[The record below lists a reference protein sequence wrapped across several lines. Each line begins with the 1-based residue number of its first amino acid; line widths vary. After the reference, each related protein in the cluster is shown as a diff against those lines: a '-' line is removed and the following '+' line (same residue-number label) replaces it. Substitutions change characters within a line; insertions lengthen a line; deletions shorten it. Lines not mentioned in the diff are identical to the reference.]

1 MGKAIALITFL
12 SFHNRVRKYRRYWE
26 KFVEGILFSSSTITS
41 LTVILIIIFLFREGI
56 GLFGSKPVGKGYVFA
71 LNINNPVKELS
82 VKQLKDIFNQDITNW
97 KKVGGS
103 NDTITLLTINEIP
116 NYFTE
121 EEMGPEMENL
131 PVLVN
136 KFIHENT
143 GAIAFVPDKY
153 IPPDFSDYILPVKNV
168 SPKEFVLGKEWYP
181 TAEPVP
187 LFGVWP
193 LILGTLI
200 VTLGAILFAL
210 PLGLAT
216 AIFMAEVSSF
226 RMRNIIKPLVELLAG
241 IPSVVYG
248 FFGLVIIVPQ
258 IQQVFH
264 LEVGETALAG
274 SIVLGIMALPTIIT
288 ISEDAIRTTPKSL
301 KEASLA
307 LGATR
312 WQTMVRVV
320 IPYARS
326 GITTAIILG
335 IGRAIGETMAVL
347 MVTGN
352 AAMIPHSFLVPVR
365 TIPATIA
372 AELGESPYG
381 GLHFQALFALGII
394 LFLFTLV
401 INFSIELVKG
411 RKHIKSL

>member
-1 MGKAIALITFL
+1 M
-12 SFHNRVRKYRRYWE
+12 RKYRKYGE
-26 KFVEGILFSSSTITS
+26 KIIEGILFSSSTVTS

-56 GLFGSKPVGKGYVFA
+56 GLFQRKPIEKGYVFA
-71 LNINNPVKELS
+71 LNINNPVKELNA
-82 VKQLKDIFNQDITNW
+82 KQLKDIFNQDITNW
-97 KKVGGS
+97 KAVGGN
-103 NDTITLLTINEIP
+103 NDTITLVTINEIP
-116 NYFTE
+116 DYFTE
-121 EEMGPEMENL
+121 EEMGPQMEHL
-131 PVLVN
+131 PELLN
-136 KFIHENT
+136 KLIQDHPGALAFIS
-143 GAIAFVPDKY
+143 DKF
-153 IPPDFSDYILPVKNV
+153 IPPDFKGYILPVKNI
-168 SPKEFVLGKEWYP
+168 SLKEFVFGKEWYP
-181 TAEPVP
+181 TAEPAP

-200 VTLGAILFAL
+200 VTFGAILIAL

-226 RMRNIIKPLVELLAG
+226 KLRNILKPLVELLAG

-248 FFGLVIIVPQ
+248 FFGLVIIVPL
-258 IQQVFH
+258 IQEVFH
-264 LEVGETALAG
+264 LDVGETALAG

-312 WQTMVRVV
+312 WQTMVRVT

-381 GLHFQALFALGII
+381 GLHFKALFALGII
-394 LFLFTLV
+394 LFLFTLI

>member
-1 MGKAIALITFL
+1 MK
-12 SFHNRVRKYRRYWE
+12 KYRKIWE
-26 KFVEGILFSSSTITS
+26 KLAEGVLFSSSTVTS

-56 GLFGSKPVGKGYVFA
+56 GLFQRQPIDKGYVFA

-82 VKQLKDIFNQDITNW
+82 AKQLKDIFNEDITNW
-97 KKVGGS
+97 KEVGGA
-103 NDTITLLTINEIP
+103 NDTIILLTINEIP

-121 EEMGPEMENL
+121 EEMGANFEYLPLLVDKLIRENSGA
-131 PVLVN
+131 LV
-136 KFIHENT
+136 FISE
-143 GAIAFVPDKY
+143 KY
-153 IPPDFSDYILPVKNV
+153 MPPDFHGHILKIKNV
-168 SPKEFVLGKEWYP
+168 SVREFIFGAEWYP

-193 LILGTLI
+193 LIIGTLL
-200 VTLGAILFAL
+200 VTFGAILVAL

-216 AIFMAEVSSF
+216 AIYLAEVSSF

-248 FFGLVIIVPQ
+248 FFGLVVLVPL
-258 IQQVFH
+258 IQQLFN
-264 LEVGETALAG
+264 LEVGETVLAG

-352 AAMIPHSFLVPVR
+352 AAMVPHSFLVPAR

-372 AELGESPYG
+372 AELGEAPYG
-381 GLHFQALFALGII
+381 GLHFKALFALGII
-394 LFLFTLV
+394 LFLFTLI
-401 INFSIELVKG
+401 INFSIDLVKG
-411 RKHIKSL
+411 RKHLKTL

>member
-1 MGKAIALITFL
+1 
-12 SFHNRVRKYRRYWE
+12 VRKYRRYWE
-26 KFVEGILFSSSTITS
+26 KFVVGVLFSSSTVTS
-41 LTVILIIIFLFREGI
+41 LTVILIIIFLFKEGI
-56 GLFGSKPVGKGYVFA
+56 GLFQRKPVDKGYVFA

-82 VKQLKDIFNQDITNW
+82 AKQLKDIFNQDITNW
-97 KKVGGS
+97 KNVGGI
-103 NDTITLLTINEIP
+103 NDTITLLTINDIP
-116 NYFTE
+116 KYYSE
-121 EEMGPEMENL
+121 EEMGPAMENL
-131 PVLVN
+131 PVLIN
-136 KFIHENT
+136 KLIQENT
-143 GAIAFVPDKY
+143 GAMVFISDKY
-153 IPPDFSDYILPVKNV
+153 IPADFNGYILPVNNI
-168 SPKEFVLGKEWYP
+168 SPKEFILGKEWYP
-181 TAEPVP
+181 TAEPIP

-193 LILGTLI
+193 LILGTLL
-200 VTLGAILFAL
+200 VTFGAILFAV

-216 AIFMAEVSSF
+216 AIFMAEVASF
-226 RMRNIIKPLVELLAG
+226 RLRNIIKPLVELLAG

-248 FFGLVIIVPQ
+248 FFGLVVIVPM
-258 IQQVFH
+258 IQQIFH
-264 LEVGETALAG
+264 LDVGETALAG
-274 SIVLGIMALPTIIT
+274 SIVLGIMALPTVIT

-381 GLHFQALFALGII
+381 GLHFKALFALGII
-394 LFLFTLV
+394 LFLFTLI
-401 INFSIELVKG
+401 INFSIDLVKG
-411 RKHIKSL
+411 RKHIKTL

>member
-1 MGKAIALITFL
+1 M
-12 SFHNRVRKYRRYWE
+12 RKYRKIWE
-26 KFVEGILFSSSTITS
+26 KLAESVLFSSSTVTS
-41 LTVILIIIFLFREGI
+41 LTVILIIVFLWREGV
-56 GLFGSKPVGKGYVFA
+56 GLFNSKPVDKGYVFA
-71 LNINNPVKELS
+71 LNQANPVNTLS
-82 VKQLKDIFNQDITNW
+82 AKQLKDIFNQDITNW
-97 KKVGGS
+97 KEVGGA
-103 NDTITLLTINEIP
+103 NDTIILLTINEIP

-121 EEMGPEMENL
+121 EEMGTDLENL
-131 PVLVN
+131 PVL
-136 KFIHENT
+136 IDRLILENS
-143 GAIAFVPDKY
+143 GAIVFISENYMPQ
-153 IPPDFSDYILPVKNV
+153 DFHGRILDVEKI
-168 SPKEFVLGKEWYP
+168 SLKEFTFGTEWYP

-193 LILGTLI
+193 LILGTLL
-200 VTLGAILFAL
+200 VTLGAIVFAL

-216 AIFMAEVSSF
+216 AIYLAEVSSF

-241 IPSVVYG
+241 IPSVVFG
-248 FFGLVIIVPQ
+248 FFGLVVLVPL
-258 IQQVFH
+258 IQQVFS
-264 LEVGETALAG
+264 LDVGETALAG
-274 SIVLGIMALPTIIT
+274 SIILGIMALPTIIT
-288 ISEDAIRTTPKSL
+288 ISEDALRTTPKSL

-312 WQTMVRVV
+312 WQTMVRVT

-352 AAMIPHSFLVPVR
+352 AAMIPTSFLMPVR

-394 LFLFTLV
+394 LFLFTLI
-401 INFSIELVKG
+401 INFFIELVKG
-411 RKHIKSL
+411 RKHIKTL

>member
-1 MGKAIALITFL
+1 
-12 SFHNRVRKYRRYWE
+12 VRKYRKYTE
-26 KFVEGILFSSSTITS
+26 KFIEGILFSSSTVTS

-56 GLFGSKPVGKGYVFA
+56 GLFQRKPIEKGYVFA

-82 VKQLKDIFNQDITNW
+82 SRQLKDIFNQDITNW
-97 KKVGGS
+97 RAVGGN
-103 NDTITLLTINEIP
+103 NDTIMLLTINEIP
-116 NYFTE
+116 VYFTE
-121 EEMGPEMENL
+121 EEIGTQMENL
-131 PVLVN
+131 PSLIN
-136 KFIHENT
+136 KFVREHS
-143 GAIAFVPDKY
+143 GALVFISEKF
-153 IPPDFSDYILPVKNV
+153 IPADFKGYILPVKNI
-168 SPKEFVLGKEWYP
+168 SPKEFIFGKEWYP
-181 TAEPVP
+181 TASPAP

-193 LILGTLI
+193 LILGTLL
-200 VTLGAILFAL
+200 VTFGAILFAL
-210 PLGLAT
+210 PFGLAT
-216 AIFMAEVSSF
+216 AIFMAEVSSY
-226 RMRNIIKPLVELLAG
+226 RLRNILKPLVELLAG
-241 IPSVVYG
+241 IPSVVFG
-248 FFGLVIIVPQ
+248 FFGLVVIVPL
-258 IQQVFH
+258 IQKVFH
-264 LEVGETALAG
+264 LNVGETALAG

-312 WQTMVRVV
+312 WQTMVRVT

-372 AELGESPYG
+372 AELGESTYG

-394 LFLFTLV
+394 LFIFTLV
-401 INFSIELVKG
+401 INFSIDLVKG
-411 RKHIKSL
+411 RKHLKTL

>member
-1 MGKAIALITFL
+1 VVKKSLIM
-12 SFHNRVRKYRRYWE
+12 RKYRRYWE
-26 KFVEGILFSSSTITS
+26 KFVEGILFSSSTVTS

-56 GLFGSKPVGKGYVFA
+56 GLFSHKPVDKGYVFA

-82 VKQLKDIFNQDITNW
+82 AKQLKDIFNTDITNW
-97 KKVGGS
+97 KDVGGN
-103 NDTITLLTINEIP
+103 NDTITLLTVNDIP
-116 NYFTE
+116 NYYTE
-121 EEMGPEMENL
+121 EEMGPDMENL

-136 KFIHENT
+136 KLIQENIGAMVFIS
-143 GAIAFVPDKY
+143 DKY
-153 IPPDFSDYILPVKNV
+153 IPADFNGYILPVKNI

-187 LFGVWP
+187 LFGVLP

-200 VTLGAILFAL
+200 VTLGAILIAL

-226 RMRNIIKPLVELLAG
+226 RLRNILKPLVELLAG

-248 FFGLVIIVPQ
+248 FFGLVIIVPL
-258 IQQVFH
+258 IQQMFN
-264 LEVGETALAG
+264 LEVGETVLAG

-352 AAMIPHSFLVPVR
+352 AAMIPHGFLVPAR

-394 LFLFTLV
+394 LFIFTLI
-401 INFSIELVKG
+401 INFSIDLVKG

>member
-1 MGKAIALITFL
+1 M
-12 SFHNRVRKYRRYWE
+12 RKYRKIWE
-26 KFVEGILFSSSTITS
+26 KLAEGVLFSSSTVTS
-41 LTVILIIIFLFREGI
+41 LTVILIILFLFREGV
-56 GLFGSKPVGKGYVFA
+56 GLFNSKPVDKGYVFA
-71 LNINNPVKELS
+71 LNAENPVKALS
-82 VKQLKDIFNQDITNW
+82 AKQLKDIFNQDVTNW
-97 KKVGGS
+97 KEVGGN
-103 NDTITLLTINEIP
+103 NDTIVLLTINEIP
-116 NYFTE
+116 NYYTE
-121 EEMGPEMENL
+121 EEMGTEFEHL
-131 PVLVN
+131 PVLID
-136 KFIHENT
+136 KLIQENT
-143 GAIAFVPDKY
+143 GAIVFISDNY
-153 IPPDFSDYILPVKNV
+153 IPEEFHGHMLEVKNI
-168 SPKEFVLGKEWYP
+168 SPEEFVLGKEWYP

-193 LILGTLI
+193 LILGTLM

-216 AIFMAEVSSF
+216 AIYMAEVSSF

-248 FFGLVIIVPQ
+248 FFGLVVLVPL
-258 IQQVFH
+258 IQQIFR
-264 LEVGETALAG
+264 LEVGETVLAG

-320 IPYARS
+320 IPFARS

-352 AAMIPHSFLVPVR
+352 AAMIPHSFLVPAR

-381 GLHFQALFALGII
+381 GLHFKALFALGII
-394 LFLFTLV
+394 LFIFTLI
-401 INFSIELVKG
+401 INFSIDLVKG
-411 RKHIKSL
+411 RKHLKTL

>member
-1 MGKAIALITFL
+1 M
-12 SFHNRVRKYRRYWE
+12 
-26 KFVEGILFSSSTITS
+26 LFSSSTVTS

-56 GLFGSKPVGKGYVFA
+56 GLFHSKPIDKGYVFA
-71 LNINNPVKELS
+71 LNPDNPVKELS
-82 VKQLKDIFNQDITNW
+82 AKQLKDIYNEDITNW
-97 KKVGGS
+97 SDVGG
-103 NDTITLLTINEIP
+103 NRDTIITLTINEIP

-121 EEMGPEMENL
+121 EEMGPEFEHLPLLIDRLVQEN
-131 PVLVN
+131 
-136 KFIHENT
+136 K
-143 GAIAFVPDKY
+143 GAIVFISENY
-153 IPPDFSDYILPVKNV
+153 IPEDFHGFLLNVKNI
-168 SPKEFVLGKEWYP
+168 SPGEFILGKEWYP

-193 LILGTLI
+193 LIAGTLL

-216 AIFMAEVSSF
+216 AIYMAEVSSF

-248 FFGLVIIVPQ
+248 FFGLVVLVPL
-258 IQQVFH
+258 IQKLFH
-264 LEVGETALAG
+264 LNVGETVLAG
-274 SIVLGIMALPTIIT
+274 SIILGIMALPTIIT

-320 IPYARS
+320 IPHARS

-352 AAMIPHSFLVPVR
+352 AAMIPHSFLVPAR

-381 GLHFQALFALGII
+381 GLHFKALFALGII
-394 LFLFTLV
+394 LFLFTLI
-401 INFSIELVKG
+401 INFSIELAKG
-411 RKHIKSL
+411 RKHIKTL

>member
-1 MGKAIALITFL
+1 M
-12 SFHNRVRKYRRYWE
+12 RKYRKYGE
-26 KFVEGILFSSSTITS
+26 KIVEGVLLSSSTITS

-56 GLFGSKPVGKGYVFA
+56 GLFQRKPVEKGYVFA

-82 VKQLKDIFNQDITNW
+82 SKQLKDIFNQDITNW
-97 KKVGGS
+97 KEVGGN
-103 NDTITLLTINEIP
+103 NDTITLITINEIP
-116 NYFTE
+116 DYFTE
-121 EEMGPEMENL
+121 EEMGSQLENL
-131 PVLVN
+131 PALIN
-136 KFIHENT
+136 KLIQEHIGALLFIS
-143 GAIAFVPDKY
+143 DKY
-153 IPPDFSDYILPVKNV
+153 IPADFKGYILPVKNI

-181 TAEPVP
+181 TAEPSP

-193 LILGTLI
+193 LIMGTLI
-200 VTLGAILFAL
+200 VTFGAILIAL

-216 AIFMAEVSSF
+216 AIFMAEVASY
-226 RMRNIIKPLVELLAG
+226 RLRNILKPLVELLAG

-248 FFGLVIIVPQ
+248 FFGLVIIVPL
-258 IQQVFH
+258 IQKIFH
-264 LEVGETALAG
+264 LDVGETALAG

-352 AAMIPHSFLVPVR
+352 AAIIPHSFLVPVR

-372 AELGESPYG
+372 AELGEAPYG

-401 INFSIELVKG
+401 INFSIDLVKG
-411 RKHIKSL
+411 RKHIKTL

>member
-1 MGKAIALITFL
+1 M
-12 SFHNRVRKYRRYWE
+12 RKYRKIWE
-26 KFVEGILFSSSTITS
+26 KIAEGVLFSSSTVTS
-41 LTVILIIIFLFREGI
+41 LTVILIILFLFREGI
-56 GLFGSKPVGKGYVFA
+56 GLFSSKPIDKGYVFA
-71 LNINNPVKELS
+71 LNVDNPVKELS
-82 VKQLKDIFNQDITNW
+82 AKQLKDIFNQDITNW
-97 KKVGGS
+97 KNLGGN
-103 NDTITLLTINEIP
+103 NDTIILLTINEIP
-116 NYFTE
+116 NYYTE
-121 EEMGPEMENL
+121 EEMGADFEHL
-131 PVLVN
+131 PGLID
-136 KFIHENT
+136 KLIRENT
-143 GAIAFVPDKY
+143 GAIVFISENY
-153 IPPDFSDYILPVKNV
+153 IPENFHGFILDVKNIN
-168 SPKEFVLGKEWYP
+168 PKEFLFGKEWYP
-181 TAEPVP
+181 TAEPIP

-193 LILGTLI
+193 LIAGTLL
-200 VTLGAILFAL
+200 VTFGAILFAL

-216 AIFMAEVSSF
+216 AIYLAEVSSF

-241 IPSVVYG
+241 IPSVVFG
-248 FFGLVIIVPQ
+248 FFGLVILVPL
-258 IQQVFH
+258 IQKLFN

-274 SIVLGIMALPTIIT
+274 SIILGIMALPTIIT
-288 ISEDAIRTTPKSL
+288 ISEDALRTTPKSL

-381 GLHFQALFALGII
+381 GLHFEALFTLGII
-394 LFLFTLV
+394 LFIFTLI
-401 INFSIELVKG
+401 INFSIDLVKG

>member
-1 MGKAIALITFL
+1 
-12 SFHNRVRKYRRYWE
+12 VRKYKKIWE
-26 KFVEGILFSSSTITS
+26 KFVVGVLFSSSTVTS

-56 GLFGSKPVGKGYVFA
+56 GLFYSKPVDKGYVFA

-82 VKQLKDIFNQDITNW
+82 AKQLKDIFNQDITNW
-97 KKVGGS
+97 KEVGGS

-116 NYFTE
+116 NYYTE
-121 EEMGPEMENL
+121 EEMGAEMENL
-131 PVLVN
+131 PILIN
-136 KFIHENT
+136 KLIQDNT
-143 GAIAFVPDKY
+143 GALVFISDKY
-153 IPPDFSDYILPVKNV
+153 IPADFNGYILPVKNI

-181 TAEPVP
+181 TAEPIP

-200 VTLGAILFAL
+200 VTFGAILFAV

-216 AIFMAEVSSF
+216 AIFLAEVSSF
-226 RMRNIIKPLVELLAG
+226 RLRNIIKPLVELLAG

-248 FFGLVIIVPQ
+248 FFGLVVIVPL
-258 IQQVFH
+258 IQQIFH
-264 LEVGETALAG
+264 LDVGETALAG
-274 SIVLGIMALPTIIT
+274 SIVLGIMALPTVIT

-312 WQTMVRVV
+312 WQTMVRVT

-394 LFLFTLV
+394 LFLFTLI
-401 INFSIELVKG
+401 INFSIDLTKG

>member
-1 MGKAIALITFL
+1 M
-12 SFHNRVRKYRRYWE
+12 RKYRRYGE
-26 KFVEGILFSSSTITS
+26 KIIEGVLFSSSTVTS
-41 LTVILIIIFLFREGI
+41 LTVILIIIFLFKEGI
-56 GLFGSKPVGKGYVFA
+56 GLFQSKPVDKGYVFA

-82 VKQLKDIFNQDITNW
+82 AKQLKDIFNQDITNW
-97 KKVGGS
+97 KEVGGN

-116 NYFTE
+116 NYYTE
-121 EEMGPEMENL
+121 EEMGPEMEHL

-136 KFIHENT
+136 KLIQENT
-143 GAIAFVPDKY
+143 GAMVFISDKY
-153 IPPDFSDYILPVKNV
+153 IPADFNGYILPVKNI

-187 LFGVWP
+187 LFGVLP
-193 LILGTLI
+193 LIMGTLI
-200 VTLGAILFAL
+200 ITLGAILFAL

-226 RMRNIIKPLVELLAG
+226 RLRNILKPLVELLAG

-248 FFGLVIIVPQ
+248 FFGLVVIVPL

-264 LEVGETALAG
+264 LDVGETVLAG

-352 AAMIPHSFLVPVR
+352 AAMIPHSFLVPAR

-394 LFLFTLV
+394 LFLFTLI
-401 INFSIELVKG
+401 INLSIELVKG